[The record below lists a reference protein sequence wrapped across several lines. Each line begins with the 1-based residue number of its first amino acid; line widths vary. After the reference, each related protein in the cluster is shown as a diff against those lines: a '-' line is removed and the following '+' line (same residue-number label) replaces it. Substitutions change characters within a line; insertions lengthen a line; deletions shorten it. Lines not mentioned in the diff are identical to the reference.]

1 MGAPSELRLSELLAA
16 LSLVTDL
23 GMGFPP
29 EHAARNCLLATGLAR
44 AMDLP
49 EQEVRDVYYTALL
62 KHVGC
67 TAHAH
72 ESAWWSGGNEI
83 GAIGRA
89 ASVDFTRPREAVAHM
104 RALARAASSGQRS
117 RVVARLAVG
126 GKRWGKEFARAFCEV
141 AARIA
146 ERLELGAG
154 VRGALNEITERW
166 DGKGGPSGIR
176 GEDVALPARFAQVA
190 EQALLFHRAGGLDAA
205 LTKVRER
212 AGRML
217 DPGLA
222 DAFLR
227 HGPSLLEAISSGDPL
242 TSVVESEPEPRALI
256 PERDVDRVA
265 EVFAAVVDLKSPF
278 FQGHSSGVAD
288 LAAGAGRALGLSDE
302 EVAGLR
308 RSGLLHDLGRV
319 GVPNGI
325 WEKPGPLSA
334 AEWEQVRLHPYHSER
349 ILTRA
354 PLLAPLAPFAG
365 MHHERSDGSGYYRG
379 VSQAALPMPARVL
392 AAADA
397 FRARTE
403 DRPHRDAMSAEE
415 AADEMR
421 ADAKAGRLD
430 PDAVQAVF
438 SAAGRSEAPPRRQWP
453 AGLSDRE
460 VEVLRLLA
468 RGFTTKEVAR
478 RLFISPKTA
487 DHHVQHIYTKIGV
500 STRAGAALFG
510 MEHGLLEPN

>member
-83 GAIGRA
+83 GAIGKA

-288 LAAGAGRALGLSDE
+288 LAAR
-302 EVAGLR
+302 
-308 RSGLLHDLGRV
+308 
-319 GVPNGI
+319 
-325 WEKPGPLSA
+325 KPGPLSA

>member
-1 MGAPSELRLSELLAA
+1 
-16 LSLVTDL
+16 
-23 GMGFPP
+23 
-29 EHAARNCLLATGLAR
+29 
-44 AMDLP
+44 
-49 EQEVRDVYYTALL
+49 
-62 KHVGC
+62 
-67 TAHAH
+67 
-72 ESAWWSGGNEI
+72 
-83 GAIGRA
+83 
-89 ASVDFTRPREAVAHM
+89 
-104 RALARAASSGQRS
+104 
-117 RVVARLAVG
+117 
-126 GKRWGKEFARAFCEV
+126 
-141 AARIA
+141 
-146 ERLELGAG
+146 
-154 VRGALNEITERW
+154 
-166 DGKGGPSGIR
+166 
-176 GEDVALPARFAQVA
+176 
-190 EQALLFHRAGGLDAA
+190 
-205 LTKVRER
+205 
-212 AGRML
+212 
-217 DPGLA
+217 
-222 DAFLR
+222 
-227 HGPSLLEAISSGDPL
+227 
-242 TSVVESEPEPRALI
+242 
-256 PERDVDRVA
+256 
-265 EVFAAVVDLKSPF
+265 
-278 FQGHSSGVAD
+278 
-288 LAAGAGRALGLSDE
+288 
-302 EVAGLR
+302 
-308 RSGLLHDLGRV
+308 
-319 GVPNGI
+319 VPNGI